1 MSVLSPDLGAE
12 SGDDPGSPGPPPAP
26 PPPLSTAVSLASLME
41 PGASVKIKVTTDNS
55 HISYRHAGGKVVK
68 L

>member
-1 MSVLSPDLGAE
+1 MSQDLGEETAE
-12 SGDDPGSPGPPPAP
+12 AAGSPPPPAP

-41 PGASVKIKVTTDNS
+41 PGASVKIKVTSDNS

>member
-1 MSVLSPDLGAE
+1 MSPDLGAE
-12 SGDDPGSPGPPPAP
+12 SADSPGSPPPPAP

-55 HISYRHAGGKVVK
+55 HISYRHAGGRVVK